1 MASCITE
8 QWDGRSAPRLQLT
21 VNIKSTSGNK
31 VTLAWEVDYVAHDSY
46 AASTGSP
53 RSYSA
58 VINGTTVAN
67 GTYDI
72 NGVKGIRTITSGT
85 YDVTKSTS
93 AKKISFSCSMAFNLT
108 WSGNYAGTKSASGT
122 IDIPKMDSYS
132 IVYNANGGT
141 GAPNTQTKWYGTDIT
156 LSSVKPSRTGY
167 TFNSWNTRKDGT
179 AKIYNPGDKYTTNAA
194 LTLYAIWTPIKYTVS
209 FNGNS
214 NGDTVENLPTGQQK
228 QHGTALTITNK
239 TPTRVNYNFLGWG
252 TSASATTV
260 AYAPGSEYTKDAP
273 LTLYAIWS
281 PSYTKPRIKNTK
293 AYRCLA
299 DGNPSDSGTYI
310 KITFDWE
317 TDLDVTALRY
327 QYKLLADKEW
337 VETLDH
343 ALPAEGESMRSGSVT
358 DIILGNAD
366 TLIFAIDKAYKI
378 DVLVADAG
386 GYSYHIQI
394 VNEVTYPI
402 DVLKGG
408 NGVAI
413 GKAASKAIFD
423 VAFDANFDS
432 NVTSQKSFYEKNK
445 YKCYSSNDIIPLK
458 NGGTGGNTAEQG
470 AKNLGYGK
478 ILYSGGAWMTAEH
491 MWTLSEPVDEQ
502 PHGIV
507 LVFSECENNQA
518 SNKGWIQFFISKS
531 FVAERAGEGFAFPLF
546 AYNFSALGVK
556 HLFIFSN
563 KIIGSDENS
572 RSGTVNGVTYSNAR
586 FMLRYVLGV

>member
-72 NGVKGIRTITSGT
+72 NGIKGIRTIKSGT
-85 YDVTKSTS
+85 YEITKSTS

-132 IVYNANGGT
+132 ITYNANGGT
-141 GAPNTQTKWYGTDIT
+141 GAPNVQTKWYETDIT

-179 AKIYNPGDKYTTNAA
+179 AKTYNPGDKYTTDAD
-194 LTLYAIWTPIKYTVS
+194 LTLYAMWTPIKYTIS
-209 FNGNS
+209 FNANS
-214 NGDTVENLPTGQQK
+214 NDTVENLPTGQQK

-281 PSYTKPRIKNTK
+281 PSYTKPRITNTK
-293 AYRCLA
+293 AYRCIA
-299 DGNPSDSGTYI
+299 DGSPSDSGTYI

-358 DIILGNAD
+358 DIILGNTD
-366 TLIFAIDKAYKI
+366 TLIFAVDKAYKI

-413 GKAASKAIFD
+413 GKTASKAIFD

-491 MWTLSEPVDEQ
+491 SWTLSEPVGKQ

-507 LVFSECENNQA
+507 LVFSDCENNQA
-518 SNKGWIQFFISKS
+518 SNKGWTQFFISKS

-546 AYNFSALGVK
+546 SYNFSALGVK
-556 HLFIFSN
+556 HLFIFGN
-563 KIIGSDENS
+563 KIVGSDENS
-572 RSGTVNGVTYSNAR
+572 QSGTVNGVTYSNAR

>member
-58 VINGTTVAN
+58 VINGTTVAS

-72 NGVKGIRTITSGT
+72 NGIKGIRTIKSGT
-85 YDVTKSTS
+85 YEVTKSTS

-141 GAPNTQTKWYGTDIT
+141 GVPNAQTKWYGTDVT
-156 LSSVKPSRTGY
+156 LSSVKPSRAGY
-167 TFNSWNTRKDGT
+167 TFDSWNTKKDGT
-179 AKIYNPGDKYTTNAA
+179 AKTYNPGDKYTTNAS
-194 LTLYAIWTPIKYTVS
+194 LTLYAVWIPIKYTVS

-214 NGDTVENLPTGQQK
+214 NGDTVKNLPAGQQK

-260 AYAPGSEYTKDAP
+260 AYTPGSEYTKDAP

-281 PSYTKPRIKNTK
+281 PSYTKPRITNTK

-299 DGNPSDSGTYI
+299 DGSPSDSGTYI
-310 KITFDWE
+310 KIAFDWE

-327 QYKLLADKEW
+327 QYKLLTDKEW

-343 ALPAEGESMRSGSVT
+343 TLPAEGESMRSGSVT
-358 DIILGNAD
+358 DIILGNAN
-366 TLIFAIDKAYKI
+366 TLIFAIDKSYKI

-386 GYSYHIQI
+386 GYSYHIQT

-408 NGVAI
+408 KGVAI
-413 GKAASKAIFD
+413 GKAATKTKFD
-423 VAFDANFDS
+423 VALEANFDKAIR
-432 NVTSQKSFYEKNK
+432 SQKSFYELDK
-445 YKCYSSNDIIPLK
+445 YKCYSSNDVIPLK
-458 NGGTGGNTAEQG
+458 SGGTGGNTAEQG

-478 ILYSGGAWMTAEH
+478 ILYSGGAWMTSAH
-491 MWTLSEPVDEQ
+491 TWTLSESISEQ

-507 LVFSECENNQA
+507 LAFSEYANKQVE
-518 SNKGWIQFFISKS
+518 NKGWTQFFISKS
-531 FVAERAGEGFAFPLF
+531 FVAERSGEGFAFPLF
-546 AYNFSALGVK
+546 TYNFSALGVK
-556 HLFIFSN
+556 HLFIFGN
-563 KIIGSDENS
+563 KIVGSDENNKK
-572 RSGTVNGVTYSNAR
+572 GTVNGVTYDNSR
-586 FMLRYVLGV
+586 FMLRYVIGV

>member
-72 NGVKGIRTITSGT
+72 NGIKGIRTIKSGT

-122 IDIPKMDSYS
+122 IDIPKIDSYS
-132 IVYNANGGT
+132 ITYNANGGT
-141 GAPNTQTKWYGTDIT
+141 GAPNIQTKWYGTDIT
-156 LSSVKPSRTGY
+156 LSSVKPSRGGY
-167 TFNSWNTRKDGT
+167 TFDSWNTRKDGT
-179 AKIYNPGDKYTTNAA
+179 AKTYNPGDKYTTNAA

-228 QHGTALTITNK
+228 QHGAALTITNK
-239 TPTRVNYNFLGWG
+239 IPTRVNYNFLGWG

-273 LTLYAIWS
+273 LTLYAIWT
-281 PSYTKPRIKNTK
+281 PSYTKPRITNTK

-366 TLIFAIDKAYKI
+366 TLIFAIDKTYKI

-413 GKAASKAIFD
+413 GKTASTTIFD
-423 VAFDANFDS
+423 VGMEANFDKT
-432 NVTSQKSFYEKNK
+432 VKSQKSFYELNK
-445 YKCYSSNDIIPLK
+445 YKCYSSNDIIPIK
-458 NGGTGGNTAEQG
+458 NGGTAGNTAEQG

-478 ILYSGGAWMTAEH
+478 ILYSGGAWMTSEH
-491 MWTLSEPVDEQ
+491 SWTLSESVSIQ
-502 PHGIV
+502 PHGII
-507 LVFSECENNQA
+507 LAFSECVGGKAQ
-518 SNKGWIQFFISKS
+518 NKGWNHFFISKT
-531 FVAERAGEGFAFPLF
+531 FVTNRAGEGSAFPL
-546 AYNFSALGVK
+546 ATYNFDALGVK
-556 HLFIFSN
+556 HLFIFGD
-563 KIIGSDENS
+563 KIVGSDENS
-572 RSGTVNGVTYSNAR
+572 QKATANGITYDNSR